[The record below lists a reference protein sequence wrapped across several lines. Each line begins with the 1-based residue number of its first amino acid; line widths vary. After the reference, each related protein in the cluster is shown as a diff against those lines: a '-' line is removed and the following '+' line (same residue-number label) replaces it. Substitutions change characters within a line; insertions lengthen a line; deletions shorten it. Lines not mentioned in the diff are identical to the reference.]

1 MTEYLL
7 QDTLTEFCWSKQIL
21 MIHRVEK
28 KTSIKRSQM
37 PSNNQYSPVDQAHL
51 WAHPCQ
57 CLLEAPSVQEG
68 PVAPG
73 ARVALLAPDLPV
85 WRNNTLKNHYGVLFL
100 DCWDWS
106 HYSEMIIKR
115 ESWNVLVGGDGLPPF
130 ITWRMS
136 FLELAYNLS

>member
-1 MTEYLL
+1 
-7 QDTLTEFCWSKQIL
+7 
-21 MIHRVEK
+21 
-28 KTSIKRSQM
+28 M
-37 PSNNQYSPVDQAHL
+37 PSNNQYSLVDQAHL

-100 DCWDWS
+100 DC
-106 HYSEMIIKR
+106 
-115 ESWNVLVGGDGLPPF
+115 
-130 ITWRMS
+130 
-136 FLELAYNLS
+136 